1 MLFALVLHGSKQD
14 GCLPMVNTT
23 PRRKSASKPVTR
35 TPAKKSDPP
44 WKGGDPTRKVGLN
57 TPLPEPLMMQLDWL
71 VEQRII
77 YSKASFIRE
86 ILAKACEEEISRA
99 GRVRAAIKKIEAED
113 KRK

>member
-1 MLFALVLHGSKQD
+1 
-14 GCLPMVNTT
+14 MVNTT
-23 PRRKSASKPVTR
+23 PRRKMAPKSSTR
-35 TPAKKSDPP
+35 ATPKKSDPP

-57 TPLPEPLMMQLDWL
+57 TPLPEPLMYQLDWM

-86 ILAKACEEEISRA
+86 ILAKACEEEIARA
-99 GRVRAAIKKIEAED
+99 ERVRAAVKKIEAED